1 MSTAKAL
8 LEALNLAPR
17 PDGQYRLNSP
27 LRTGSDS
34 NSFSLHITDDEHGVW
49 TDHVTNESGTLYD
62 LLERAPQLG
71 VERPGATIDTSKR
84 VYTDHLDYAAQKGV
98 LWDVFAAAG
107 MKPTR
112 YMRRPAISIATNN
125 GTRYRFLD
133 YRGGDT
139 YINEKGFTACW
150 YKLPEAIKMARAT
163 GLPLVYCNGEAS
175 TVVAQHFGIPA
186 ITLAGGGERNLT
198 STLIADLV
206 KVWSGTVIVALD
218 CDKAGRLA
226 SAKVSKALQDAKI
239 KAYAID
245 MALGA
250 GGDLA
255 DWAKLYSAD
264 AMTQLQA
271 LQPVSFEQT
280 NDLQWSL
287 ITADELD
294 RKSFAALNWVV
305 DEILPEG
312 CFILAG
318 KPKSRKSWAATHIA
332 RCVAHGMPVFGQYT
346 VNAALEN
353 GRVVSKPA
361 RVLYLDL
368 ESNERRMQ
376 ARLRQ
381 MDTGEGQSKLL
392 MISTEWSRGTQA
404 VEDLE
409 AYLMKYPDTAL
420 IVIDILENIRAP
432 REKNAHPYS
441 EDYDAVKPLNV
452 LAEKYHCAIL
462 VIHHTRKSKGDDVF
476 DEISGTTGLYGGVAG
491 MYILQRVP
499 SDEKYTELHVR
510 GRDIAMDDKRLL
522 SWNEQRAHHEIAG
535 DIETVNATKLQRVIL
550 EALDN
555 NARLFPN
562 QIAGLI
568 GKQTNSA
575 WNALKRMKEL
585 GMVKQ
590 DAQGKYMASKP
601 VAAYVPTGYESVTE
615 PEPEPVVPMAYRAL
629 HLVPENRVPELRALY
644 QVGNFARAEQMA
656 QVWVKTRPLLDA
668 LREEILQ

>member
-1 MSTAKAL
+1 MSTAQAL
-8 LEALNLAPR
+8 LEALGLSPR

-27 LRTGSDS
+27 LRANSDS

-49 TDHVTNESGTLYD
+49 TDHVTSESGTLYD
-62 LLERAPQLG
+62 LIERAPQLG
-71 VERPGATIDTSKR
+71 VERPGASIDTSKR

-98 LWDVFAAAG
+98 SWDVFASAG
-107 MKPTR
+107 MRAIR

-139 YINEKGFTACW
+139 YTNEKGFTACW

-163 GLPLVYCNGEAS
+163 GHPLVYCNGEAS

-186 ITLAGGGERNLT
+186 ITLAGGGERNIT
-198 STLIADLV
+198 SSLIAELV
-206 KVWSGTVIVALD
+206 TVWSGAVVVALD
-218 CDKAGRLA
+218 CDKAGRTA
-226 SAKVSKALQDAKI
+226 SAKVTKALNDAKL
-239 KAYAID
+239 KAYAVD
-245 MALGA
+245 MQLGT

-255 DWAKLYSAD
+255 DWAKLYAAD
-264 AMTQLQA
+264 AMAQLQA
-271 LQPVSFEQT
+271 LQPVSFAQSNT
-280 NDLQWSL
+280 LQFST
-287 ITADELD
+287 ISAYDLD
-294 RKSFAALNWVV
+294 RKSFAALNWIVE
-305 DEILPEG
+305 DILPEG

-332 RCVAHGMPVFGQYT
+332 RCVAMGKPVFGQYT
-346 VNAALEN
+346 VNAKL
-353 GRVVSKPA
+353 VSGKTTSTPA

-376 ARLRQ
+376 SRLRQ
-381 MDTGEGQSKLL
+381 MDTGEEASK
-392 MISTEWSRGTQA
+392 IFDIATEWSRGTQA
-404 VEDLE
+404 VDDLE

-420 IVIDILENIRAP
+420 IVVDILENIRAP

-491 MYILQRVP
+491 MYILQRMAA
-499 SDEKYTELHVR
+499 DEKYTELHVR

-522 SWNEQRAHHEIAG
+522 SWNEQFAHHELAG
-535 DIETVNATKLQRVIL
+535 DIETINATKLQRIIL

-555 NARLFPN
+555 NARLMPK

-568 GKQTNSA
+568 GKAENAT

-590 DAQGKYMASKP
+590 DSTGKYLSVKP
-601 VAAYVPTGYESVTE
+601 VAAYVPTGYEAQADEE
-615 PEPEPVVPMAYRAL
+615 PAPVAPMAYKAL
-629 HLVPENRVPELRALY
+629 HLIPENRVAELRGLY
-644 QVGNFARAEQMA
+644 QIGNFARAEQIA
-656 QVWVKTRPLLDA
+656 GVWVKTRPLLDA
-668 LREEILQ
+668 LRGEILQ